1 MNYSQFKARE
11 RMRNRRPP
19 NMFSVQKANA
29 KGAEML
35 GNMYDYVKSGG
46 ASLQRALRDKGRLP
60 VGNEASVDER
70 FRDII
75 RNNTGQNLQI
85 SPELAERQGF
95 RAGVQRNFIKA
106 MTGDKATKVREFL
119 SMPPPQGLDDTK
131 AIAGTA
137 SRYLIPI
144 TGAGIALQTIF
155 GGRADQQEDAQL
167 QIPGNGQKQGGISAA
182 EAGAIAALIA
192 GGGVGVGY
200 AGNNAFNNTMFDDGI
215 DATMPRRPR
224 IY

>member
-1 MNYSQFKARE
+1 
-11 RMRNRRPP
+11 
-19 NMFSVQKANA
+19 MFSVQKANA
-29 KGAEML
+29 MGAEML

-46 ASLQRALRDKGRLP
+46 ASLQRKLRDKGRVP
-60 VGNEASVDER
+60 VGNEASIDEKY
-70 FRDII
+70 RDII

-85 SPELAERQGF
+85 SPELAEARGF
-95 RAGVQRNFIKA
+95 RAGVKRNFIRA
-106 MTGDKATKVREFL
+106 MTGDPATKVREFL

-144 TGAGIALQTIF
+144 TGAGIALQAVF
-155 GGRADQQEDAQL
+155 GGKADQQEDAQL

-182 EAGAIAALIA
+182 EAGAVAALIA
-192 GGGVGVGY
+192 GGGVGAGY
-200 AGNNAFNNTMFDDGI
+200 GANQLYNNTMLDDGI

>member
-1 MNYSQFKARE
+1 
-11 RMRNRRPP
+11 MRNRRPP

-46 ASLQRALRDKGRLP
+46 ASLQRKLRDRGRLP
-60 VGNEASVDER
+60 VGNEMSVDER

-85 SPELAERQGF
+85 SPELAEARGF
-95 RAGVQRNFIKA
+95 RAGVKRNFIRA
-106 MTGDKATKVREFL
+106 MTGDKATKAREFL

-144 TGAGIALQTIF
+144 TGAGVALQTMF

-167 QIPGNGQKQGGISAA
+167 QIPGNGQKQGGIGPGEAA
-182 EAGAIAALIA
+182 AVAALIGGA
-192 GGGVGVGY
+192 GVGGGY
-200 AGNNAFNNTMFDDGI
+200 YGNQAFNSAMFDDGGYSP
-215 DATMPRRPR
+215 MRPR
-224 IY
+224 YY